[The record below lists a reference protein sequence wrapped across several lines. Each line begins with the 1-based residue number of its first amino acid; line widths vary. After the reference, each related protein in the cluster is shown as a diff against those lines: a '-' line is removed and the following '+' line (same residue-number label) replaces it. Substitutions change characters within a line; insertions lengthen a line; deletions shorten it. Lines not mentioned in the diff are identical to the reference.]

1 MYAQDLSGIW
11 KGYFKAS
18 NGETY
23 KLEFQILVQPGGNRS
38 TQGVSYSYL
47 DVRFYGKA
55 TMTGLYMKNENKLRI
70 REIKTVEVRQSGGLG
85 TCIMNYDLNYSKS
98 GREEFLEGN
107 YVAKSEVPD
116 GEESSEWGTGR
127 CAGGTV
133 TLRRVSASDFY
144 VELFLQNHLKKNAL
158 AKNKP
163 SNIGVPP
170 KTPTTPDV
178 VKNTKPATVTTG
190 TARNNTGKTTNPP
203 TTTVKRPPQS
213 SSTTSS
219 NSASTAIKKNTVVTP
234 PTPPATDVA
243 VVKKPENIT
252 ATDTKPVTIEKAVPK
267 VPAPAIFKT
276 RQNNL
281 VKTFEVNS
289 PEVTVKLYDNGEIDD
304 DTISVY
310 LNNKLIISKERLS
323 LKPITFTVKISD
335 ENTIQE
341 LVMVAEN
348 MGRIPPNTSL
358 MIVEAGGQQFRAQ
371 ITSTEQKNAMVHF
384 VYKEKEKQG
393 N

>member
-11 KGYFKAS
+11 KGYFKS
-18 NGETY
+18 SRGETY
-23 KLEFQILVQPGGNRS
+23 KLEFQVLVQPRGNMS
-38 TQGVSYSYL
+38 AQGVSYSYL
-47 DVRFYGKA
+47 DIRFYGKA
-55 TMTGLYMKNENKLRI
+55 TMTGLYMKNEKKLRI
-70 REIKTVEVRQSGGLG
+70 REIKTVEVRQGSGFG
-85 TCIMNYDLNYSKS
+85 TCIMNYDLNYTQS
-98 GREEFLEGN
+98 GREEYLEGT
-107 YVAKSEVPD
+107 YVAKTEV
-116 GEESSEWGTGR
+116 GENDPPTEWGS
-127 CAGGTV
+127 CSGGTV
-133 TLRRVSASDFY
+133 FLRRVANSDFY

-170 KTPTTPDV
+170 QTSTTPNV
-178 VKNTKPATVTTG
+178 VKNTKPVTVTTG

-203 TTTVKRPPQS
+203 STTVKRNPQS

-219 NSASTAIKKNTVVTP
+219 NSASTVIKKNTVVTP

-243 VVKKPENIT
+243 VVKKPENIA